1 MTDNLRVLLTE
12 SDRRAADH
20 LAQAF
25 QHRGH
30 EVLRCRASDGP
41 SFPCRGVAG
50 PGPCP
55 LDTGIDV
62 AVAYRAHPYPKPTR
76 VRTASRVRSDTRSPL
91 WSLGTPA

>member
-62 AVAYRAHPYPKPTR
+62 AVAYRAHPYPKPT
-76 VRTASRVRSDTRSPL
+76 T
-91 WSLGTPA
+91 